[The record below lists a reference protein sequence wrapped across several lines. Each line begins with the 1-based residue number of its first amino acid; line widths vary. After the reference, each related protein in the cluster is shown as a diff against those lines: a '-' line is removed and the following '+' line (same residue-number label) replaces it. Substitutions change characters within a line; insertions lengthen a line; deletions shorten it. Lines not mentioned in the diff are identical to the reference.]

1 MLVWIAER
9 EQAHR
14 RMSVNP
20 QPVFA
25 WFIDLDKLVK
35 MEIRTFEWFSLT
47 FGGIIGWIVGK
58 FEPAFPL
65 IIIAT
70 LFVLYDAWS
79 AYELDKRVHI
89 MYPKQKREKAKFM
102 SYKFRQVIPTLIERF
117 VIIILAYCVERWV
130 FVHID
135 VPVSYIA
142 AGVVCAEQMLSIA
155 ENKASCRLPGDKHAR
170 IWKMLA
176 KVLIDKTARHFD
188 VDDSILEEDL
198 QNIEMGVKDLTPE
211 GDDTET
217 AKSHNGDCPHCE
229 KHDIEPENDI

>member
-1 MLVWIAER
+1 MV
-9 EQAHR
+9 
-14 RMSVNP
+14 
-20 QPVFA
+20 
-25 WFIDLDKLVK
+25 
-35 MEIRTFEWFSLT
+35 
-47 FGGIIGWIVGK
+47 GGVVGWVIGR

-89 MYPKQKREKAKFM
+89 MHPQKTKRTQAKFV
-102 SYKFRQVIPTLIERF
+102 SYKFRNVIPTLIERF

-142 AGVVCAEQMLSIA
+142 AGVVCAEQLLSIA

-170 IWKMLA
+170 VWKLLA

-188 VDDSILEEDL
+188 TDVSILEDDL
-198 QNIEMGVKDLTPE
+198 RKIETGTTEIEPVDSKDL
-211 GDDTET
+211 
-217 AKSHNGDCPHCE
+217 
-229 KHDIEPENDI
+229 

>member
-1 MLVWIAER
+1 
-9 EQAHR
+9 
-14 RMSVNP
+14 
-20 QPVFA
+20 
-25 WFIDLDKLVK
+25 
-35 MEIRTFEWFSLT
+35 MEKVIEWLSLT
-47 FGGIIGWIVGK
+47 IGGVIGWFVGK

-79 AYELDKRVHI
+79 AYELDKRVHL
-89 MYPKQKREKAKFM
+89 MYPKKKREAAKFM

-117 VIIILAYCVERWV
+117 VIILLAYCVERWV

-170 IWKMLA
+170 VWKMLA

-188 VDDSILEEDL
+188 VDESIFEDEIK
-198 QNIEMGVKDLTPE
+198 NIDQSGKEVL
-211 GDDTET
+211 
-217 AKSHNGDCPHCE
+217 
-229 KHDIEPENDI
+229 

>member
-1 MLVWIAER
+1 
-9 EQAHR
+9 
-14 RMSVNP
+14 
-20 QPVFA
+20 
-25 WFIDLDKLVK
+25 
-35 MEIRTFEWFSLT
+35 MEKVFEWLFLT
-47 FGGIIGWIVGK
+47 LGGVIGWFVGK
-58 FEPAFPL
+58 FEPAIPL

-79 AYELDKRVHI
+79 AYELDKRVHV
-89 MYPKQKREKAKFM
+89 MYPKQKREKAKFV

-142 AGVVCAEQMLSIA
+142 AGVVCAEQLLSIA

-170 IWKMLA
+170 VWKLLA

-188 VDDSILEEDL
+188 VDNSILEDDF
-198 QNIEMGVKDLTPE
+198 QKIETTIKD
-211 GDDTET
+211 D
-217 AKSHNGDCPHCE
+217 
-229 KHDIEPENDI
+229 ENDGNTDK

>member
-1 MLVWIAER
+1 MER
-9 EQAHR
+9 
-14 RMSVNP
+14 V
-20 QPVFA
+20 
-25 WFIDLDKLVK
+25 
-35 MEIRTFEWFSLT
+35 FEWIMLT
-47 FGGIIGWIVGK
+47 AGAFIGWVVGR

-89 MYPKQKREKAKFM
+89 MYPKRKRVKAKFV

-117 VIIILAYCVERWV
+117 VIILLAYCVERWV

-135 VPVSYIA
+135 VPISYMA
-142 AGVVCAEQMLSIA
+142 AGVVCAEQLLSIA

-170 IWKMLA
+170 VWKLLA

-188 VDDSILEEDL
+188 VDNSILEDDL
-198 QNIEMGVKDLTPE
+198 QKIETTIKDDEEDGNT
-211 GDDTET
+211 D
-217 AKSHNGDCPHCE
+217 K
-229 KHDIEPENDI
+229 

>member
-1 MLVWIAER
+1 MTKI
-9 EQAHR
+9 
-14 RMSVNP
+14 
-20 QPVFA
+20 
-25 WFIDLDKLVK
+25 
-35 MEIRTFEWFSLT
+35 FEWFALT
-47 FGGIIGWIVGK
+47 FGGIIGWVVGK

-170 IWKMLA
+170 VWQLLA

-188 VDDSILEEDL
+188 CDVSILDEDL
-198 QNIEMGVKDLTPE
+198 QRIPTGT
-211 GDDTET
+211 TE
-217 AKSHNGDCPHCE
+217 
-229 KHDIEPENDI
+229 IEPERNKTTN

>member
-1 MLVWIAER
+1 MNVRLI
-9 EQAHR
+9 
-14 RMSVNP
+14 
-20 QPVFA
+20 
-25 WFIDLDKLVK
+25 
-35 MEIRTFEWFSLT
+35 EWLSLT
-47 FGGIIGWIVGK
+47 AGGIGGWVVGR

-70 LFVLYDAWS
+70 MFVLYDAWS
-79 AYELDKRVHI
+79 AYELDKRVHQ
-89 MYPKQKREKAKFM
+89 MYPKKKREAAKFM

-135 VPVSYIA
+135 VPLSYIA

-170 IWKMLA
+170 VWKMLA

-188 VDDSILEEDL
+188 VDNSILEDDL
-198 QNIEMGVKDLTPE
+198 QHIETGETVIEQKPKQRKSKGEGFQHNIDPYNEE
-211 GDDTET
+211 
-217 AKSHNGDCPHCE
+217 
-229 KHDIEPENDI
+229 

>member
-1 MLVWIAER
+1 MNER
-9 EQAHR
+9 
-14 RMSVNP
+14 
-20 QPVFA
+20 
-25 WFIDLDKLVK
+25 IL
-35 MEIRTFEWFSLT
+35 EWLSLT
-47 FGGIIGWIVGK
+47 FGGLVGWIVGR

-89 MYPKQKREKAKFM
+89 MYPKKKREEAKFI

-135 VPVSYIA
+135 VPLSYIA
-142 AGVVCAEQMLSIA
+142 AGVVFAEQLLSIA

-170 IWKMLA
+170 VWKLLA

-188 VDDSILEEDL
+188 VDNSILDDDL
-198 QNIEMGVKDLTPE
+198 QHIETGETVIEKPKKNKRRKVVDYNVKAGITLE
-211 GDDTET
+211 
-217 AKSHNGDCPHCE
+217 
-229 KHDIEPENDI
+229 DIEPTNEEL

>member
-1 MLVWIAER
+1 MER
-9 EQAHR
+9 
-14 RMSVNP
+14 
-20 QPVFA
+20 
-25 WFIDLDKLVK
+25 I
-35 MEIRTFEWFSLT
+35 FEWFALT
-47 FGGIIGWIVGK
+47 IGGILGWFVGK
-58 FEPAFPL
+58 FSPAFPL

-79 AYELDKRVHI
+79 AYELNKRVHI
-89 MYPKQKREKAKFM
+89 MYPQKTKRTQAKFV

-142 AGVVCAEQMLSIA
+142 AGVVCAEQLLSIA

-170 IWKMLA
+170 VWKLLA

-188 VDDSILEEDL
+188 VDNSILENDL
-198 QNIEMGVKDLTPE
+198 QHVESSVVKTSKKRHKKPSAE
-211 GDDTET
+211 Q
-217 AKSHNGDCPHCE
+217 A
-229 KHDIEPENDI
+229 DIEPLNHDDL

>member
-1 MLVWIAER
+1 MER
-9 EQAHR
+9 
-14 RMSVNP
+14 
-20 QPVFA
+20 
-25 WFIDLDKLVK
+25 I
-35 MEIRTFEWFSLT
+35 FEYLSL
-47 FGGIIGWIVGK
+47 FVGGVVGWVVGK

-79 AYELDKRVHI
+79 AYELDKRVHV
-89 MYPKQKREKAKFM
+89 MYPKQKREQAKFM

-142 AGVVCAEQMLSIA
+142 AGVVCAEQLLSIA

-170 IWKMLA
+170 VWKLLA

-188 VDDSILEEDL
+188 TDVSILEKDL
-198 QNIEMGVKDLTPE
+198 QSIETGTR
-211 GDDTET
+211 
-217 AKSHNGDCPHCE
+217 
-229 KHDIEPENDI
+229 DIEPVESDVL

>member
-1 MLVWIAER
+1 
-9 EQAHR
+9 
-14 RMSVNP
+14 
-20 QPVFA
+20 
-25 WFIDLDKLVK
+25 
-35 MEIRTFEWFSLT
+35 MEIRTFEWLSLT
-47 FGGIIGWIVGK
+47 FGGVIGWVVGK

-135 VPVSYIA
+135 VPVSYMLQVWCALNRCLVSLRTKPA
-142 AGVVCAEQMLSIA
+142 A
-155 ENKASCRLPGDKHAR
+155 
-170 IWKMLA
+170 
-176 KVLIDKTARHFD
+176 
-188 VDDSILEEDL
+188 
-198 QNIEMGVKDLTPE
+198 
-211 GDDTET
+211 
-217 AKSHNGDCPHCE
+217 DCQATSTHVSGKCWRRC
-229 KHDIEPENDI
+229 

>member
-1 MLVWIAER
+1 MER
-9 EQAHR
+9 
-14 RMSVNP
+14 
-20 QPVFA
+20 
-25 WFIDLDKLVK
+25 I
-35 MEIRTFEWFSLT
+35 FEWFALT
-47 FGGIIGWIVGK
+47 IGGILGWFVGK
-58 FEPAFPL
+58 FSPAFPL

-79 AYELDKRVHI
+79 AYELNKRVHI
-89 MYPKQKREKAKFM
+89 MYPQKTKRTQAKFV

-142 AGVVCAEQMLSIA
+142 AGVVCAEQLLSIA

-170 IWKMLA
+170 VWKLLA

-188 VDDSILEEDL
+188 VDNSILENDL
-198 QNIEMGVKDLTPE
+198 QHVESSVVKTSKKRHKKPSAE
-211 GDDTET
+211 Q
-217 AKSHNGDCPHCE
+217 A
-229 KHDIEPENDI
+229 DIEPLNHDEL

>member
-1 MLVWIAER
+1 
-9 EQAHR
+9 
-14 RMSVNP
+14 
-20 QPVFA
+20 
-25 WFIDLDKLVK
+25 
-35 MEIRTFEWFSLT
+35 MEKIFEWMTLAI
-47 FGGIIGWIVGK
+47 GGVIGWFVGK

-89 MYPKQKREKAKFM
+89 MHPDKTKREQAKFV
-102 SYKFRQVIPTLIERF
+102 SYKFRQVIPTLTERF

-142 AGVVCAEQMLSIA
+142 AGVVCAEQLLSIA

-170 IWKMLA
+170 VWKLLA

-188 VDDSILEEDL
+188 TDVSILEDDL
-198 QNIEMGVKDLTPE
+198 QHLERGTQADQ
-211 GDDTET
+211 
-217 AKSHNGDCPHCE
+217 
-229 KHDIEPENDI
+229 IEPVESEAL

>member
-1 MLVWIAER
+1 
-9 EQAHR
+9 
-14 RMSVNP
+14 
-20 QPVFA
+20 
-25 WFIDLDKLVK
+25 
-35 MEIRTFEWFSLT
+35 MEKIIEWLALT
-47 FGGIIGWIVGK
+47 LGGIVGWFVGK
-58 FEPAFPL
+58 FSPAFPL

-89 MYPKQKREKAKFM
+89 MYPKQKREEAKFM
-102 SYKFRQVIPTLIERF
+102 SYKFRNVIPTLTERF

-135 VPVSYIA
+135 VPVSYVA

-170 IWKMLA
+170 VWKLLA

-188 VDDSILEEDL
+188 TDVSILEKDL
-198 QNIEMGVKDLTPE
+198 QTIETGTNE
-211 GDDTET
+211 
-217 AKSHNGDCPHCE
+217 
-229 KHDIEPENDI
+229 IEPLNHDEL

>member
-1 MLVWIAER
+1 MER
-9 EQAHR
+9 
-14 RMSVNP
+14 
-20 QPVFA
+20 
-25 WFIDLDKLVK
+25 I
-35 MEIRTFEWFSLT
+35 FEYLSL
-47 FGGIIGWIVGK
+47 FVGGVVGWVVGK

-89 MYPKQKREKAKFM
+89 MYPKKKREQAKFM

-135 VPVSYIA
+135 VPVSYIT
-142 AGVVCAEQMLSIA
+142 AGVVCAEQLLSIA

-170 IWKMLA
+170 VWKLLA

-188 VDDSILEEDL
+188 TDVSILEDDL
-198 QNIEMGVKDLTPE
+198 QKIETTIEEKE
-211 GDDTET
+211 HGDQ
-217 AKSHNGDCPHCE
+217 N
-229 KHDIEPENDI
+229 